1 MFTHVLAPLDGS
13 ELSEGILPYVARIAG
28 GVGAR
33 ITLLTVVDPEML
45 EVPSTLRGEASS
57 RSVPAQERQR
67 AGARRHEDSGPFVQQ
82 ILENVERRAASNL
95 REVAERLREQG
106 VEAEGKVALGTPAE
120 QISQAAADAG
130 CDLIAMSTHGRNLI
144 ARGVLGS
151 VTDKVIHS
159 VSVPVL
165 TITPERA
172 SRYERD
178 TGAPVTTLLAPLD
191 GSDLAEGVLP
201 YVESLALAMSLRVTL
216 VKALR
221 LDNSSS
227 AYLEGMAYATDAKIQ
242 WEVEQEAMEY
252 LGKVASALRGKGV
265 NADMMIARGTPASVI
280 ADLAQQGDY
289 DIIAMATHGRS
300 GISRWVLGSVTE
312 TLVRT
317 SGSPVLVVGAPGG

>member
-1 MFTHVLAPLDGS
+1 MFKHVLAPLDGTD
-13 ELSEGILPYVARIAG
+13 LAEGILPYVVRIAR

-33 ITLLTVVDPEML
+33 ITLLTVVDPDML
-45 EVPSTLRGEASS
+45 EVPATLRGDASS
-57 RSVPAQERQR
+57 RGVPSQDRQR
-67 AGARRHEDSGPFVQQ
+67 AGARRHEASGPFVEQ
-82 ILENVERRAASNL
+82 ILENVERRAEANL

-106 VEAEGKVALGTPAE
+106 VEVDSKIVLGTPAE
-120 QISQAAADAG
+120 QIARTAEDEG

-172 SRYERD
+172 RRYQQD
-178 TGAPVTTLLAPLD
+178 TSAPMTRLLAPLD
-191 GSDLAEGVLP
+191 GSELAEDVLP
-201 YVESLALAMSLRVTL
+201 YVESLALSMSLRVTL

-227 AYLEGMAYATDAKIQ
+227 AYLEGMAYPTNAKIQ
-242 WEVEQEAMEY
+242 QEVEQEADEY
-252 LGKVASALRGKGV
+252 LEEVASGLRGKGV
-265 NADMMIARGTPASVI
+265 RVDTKVLLGTPASAI
-280 ADLAQQGDY
+280 ADYSHEVDC

-317 SGSPVLVVGAPGG
+317 SGNPVLVVPPGG

>member
-1 MFTHVLAPLDGS
+1 
-13 ELSEGILPYVARIAG
+13 
-28 GVGAR
+28 
-33 ITLLTVVDPEML
+33 
-45 EVPSTLRGEASS
+45 
-57 RSVPAQERQR
+57 
-67 AGARRHEDSGPFVQQ
+67 VQQ
-82 ILENVERRAASNL
+82 ILENVERRAEANL

-106 VEAEGKVALGTPAE
+106 ANAEGRIVLGTPAE
-120 QISQAAADAG
+120 QIARFAEDEG

-144 ARGVLGS
+144 TRGVLGS

-165 TITPERA
+165 AITPERA
-172 SRYERD
+172 RKYHQDPS
-178 TGAPVTTLLAPLD
+178 GAMTTLLAPLD
-191 GSDLAEGVLP
+191 GSELAESVLP
-201 YVESLALAMSLRVTL
+201 YAESLALSMSLRVTL

-242 WEVEQEAMEY
+242 LEVEQESAEY
-252 LGKVASALRGKGV
+252 LGEVAAALRDKGV
-265 NADMMIARGTPASVI
+265 QVDTKVILGTPASAI
-280 ADLAQQGDY
+280 ADMAHEHDY

-317 SGSPVLVVGAPGG
+317 SGNPVLVVPPGG